1 MFVKSE
7 ILHVMVNVTY
17 GFKNFSLGKN
27 ILYLLEQTFVL
38 LCLDNIIKIC
48 VLLQRTSSPLLLSMN
63 LHGRIQETPK

>member
-1 MFVKSE
+1 
-7 ILHVMVNVTY
+7 MVNVTY

-48 VLLQRTSSPLLLSMN
+48 VLLQRTSSFLLSMN